1 MVLSARYGRNRK
13 FSISLNHI
21 PAFPRQPH
29 FKPPYL
35 VPQTSSRPLT
45 PRIRRP
51 KFFSLPTRLSSP
63 IPATHHHR
71 CFSTHF
77 QQTSNNH
84 LHHHLHPVSPTHP
97 PSSPPKKHSRHTYV
111 ITSPPHTRQAPQT
124 HKTPRTPSPTPSAT
138 PVPHL
143 PRYKPAQPLP
153 PPPQLNY
160 HPNPA
165 PSTRQRRLVD

>member
-13 FSISLNHI
+13 FRISPNHL
-21 PAFPRQPH
+21 PHFPRQPH

-51 KFFSLPTRLSSP
+51 KFFSLPTRFSSP

-77 QQTSNNH
+77 HQTSNNH
-84 LHHHLHPVSPTHP
+84 THHQLHPVSPTQQP
-97 PSSPPKKHSRHTYV
+97 TYLPKKHTRHTYV
-111 ITSPPHTRQAPQT
+111 IPSPSTHTSTSPNTQITPKSSPHTLRN
-124 HKTPRTPSPTPSAT
+124 PRASPPT
-138 PVPHL
+138 
-143 PRYKPAQPLP
+143 YKPAQPLP
-153 PPPQLNY
+153 HSP
-160 HPNPA
+160 
-165 PSTRQRRLVD
+165 